1 MNELFFE
8 LIQVSTGQL
17 DCLSRGPSPEEWQ
30 QLYDLSKRH
39 GLTALCYKGVVRLYE
54 FGLRAPQDL
63 SIDWMADAENLGEL
77 SDAEDMG
84 EKSPTAD
91 IVSVPEISNPVRK
104 MLVDGWGRH
113 NGGSFYVYVGKQ
125 KMNTT
130 ASAIVLKLLAAYE
143 LYHDGELTMQHVVE
157 CFNVLRQA
165 NGHFDKFADG
175 STVNQ
180 VLRKFGIWRFTRSMM
195 WIVGHTLALDKKLLA
210 CSPLEGDGRFVLQQI
225 MNEKLPLVERIKY
238 RFWRFV
244 KF

>member
-17 DCLSRGPSPEEWQ
+17 DCLNRGPSPEEWQ

-39 GLTALCYKGVVRLYE
+39 GLTALCYQGVVHLFE

-63 SIDWMADAENLGEL
+63 SIDWMADAEELGE
-77 SDAEDMG
+77 A
-84 EKSPTAD
+84 SPVLD

-104 MLVDGWGRH
+104 MLVDAWVNH
-113 NGGSFYVYVGKQ
+113 NSGSFYVYVDKQ
-125 KMNTT
+125 KMNTP

-143 LYHDGELTMQHVVE
+143 LYHDGQLTMQHVVE

-165 NGHFDKFADG
+165 NGHFDKFTDG
-175 STVNQ
+175 STVTGT
-180 VLRKFGIWRFTRSMM
+180 LRKFGIWRFTRSMM
-195 WIVGHTLALDKKLLA
+195 WIINHTLALDTKLLP
-210 CSPLEGDGRFVLQQI
+210 CSPMEGGGRFVLQHI
-225 MNEKLPLVERIKY
+225 MKEKVPLVERIKY
-238 RFWRFV
+238 SFWRFV